1 MKVTREEFGRRRCGR
16 DCHGELNKGI
26 IGCMLIML
34 KLGGVGV
41 RWCQMVSDDSQMVSG
56 INPNHNP
63 PIGDKVL
70 TKITSP
76 QHDLLSG
83 W

>member
-1 MKVTREEFGRRRCGR
+1 
-16 DCHGELNKGI
+16 
-26 IGCMLIML
+26 MLIML